1 MTDIEKEQIGNTLSE
16 MKLMQ
21 KRLGQ
26 LISDVQHYVDRDRI
40 KEKMKEFEGALD
52 AAWLDVS
59 SGK

>member
-1 MTDIEKEQIGNTLSE
+1 MTDIEREQIGNALSE

-26 LISDVQHYVDRDRI
+26 LINDVQHYVDRDRI
-40 KEKMKEFEGALD
+40 KENMKEFEDALD

-59 SGK
+59 NGK

>member
-40 KEKMKEFEGALD
+40 KENMKEFEDALD